1 MQENEIQMKHLIV
14 QVFMQS
20 SLFMDKDLRWYS
32 SDVFPIADYLG
43 VSYKYFWMFN
53 PSNAVIL
60 QKGIIYNPGLSNIHF
75 LKTF

>member
-43 VSYKYFWMFN
+43 VSYKYFWTFN
-53 PSNAVIL
+53 PSMLLYSRKV
-60 QKGIIYNPGLSNIHF
+60 
-75 LKTF
+75 